1 MKKKCP
7 LCGFENEEGSKFCK
21 NCNEPLFKQG
31 YSEDNS
37 YIKMGEN
44 EDQPFEHISDEED
57 DEEKKIEIIPHW
69 KWLLQEFLKK
79 DLKGWVIIFGGFIV
93 FSFLSKSLAIG
104 ICAQLNIKNV
114 KFLEGLCWFIFIII
128 LLVIENVLSKKHK

>member
-1 MKKKCP
+1 MKIKCP

-21 NCNEPLFKQG
+21 NCNEPLLKQEF
-31 YSEDNS
+31 SEDNT
-37 YIKMGEN
+37 YIKKSEN

-79 DLKGWVIIFGGFIV
+79 DLKGWAIIFGGFIV
-93 FSFLSKSLAIG
+93 FRFLSKSLAIG
-104 ICAQLNIKNV
+104 ICTQLNIKNV
-114 KFLEGLCWFIFIII
+114 KFLEGLCWFIFIIS
-128 LLVIENVLSKKHK
+128 LLVIENVLSKKHE